1 MADMQDVIEKHI
13 KTVMTKLIGVNQMIV
28 SSKRSGDVIAAA
40 SKFARKENIENVAAL
55 SSTLYQLSQASEKP
69 LDSSIFEFATG
80 EKLFTI
86 MGDDVILSAISDAS
100 VQMGISRMYLKKFT
114 DGIDKAYKKAQ
125 VSVKAESKNCELA
138 SIFRS
143 LSEGQ

>member
-1 MADMQDVIEKHI
+1 MADMQDLIEKHL
-13 KTVMTKLIGVNQMIV
+13 KTVMTKIIGINQMIV
-28 SSKRSGDVIAAA
+28 SSKKSGDVIAAA

-86 MGDDVILSAISDAS
+86 MGDDVILSAVSDAS
-100 VQMGISRMYLKKFT
+100 VQMGISRMYLKKFA

-125 VSVKAESKNCELA
+125 VSIKEEYRDHELA

-143 LSEGQ
+143 ISESQ

>member
-1 MADMQDVIEKHI
+1 MKEVVEKHLR
-13 KTVMTKLIGVNQMIV
+13 TVMTKIIGVNQMIV
-28 SSKRSGDVIAAA
+28 SSKKSGSVIAAA
-40 SKFARKENIENVAAL
+40 AKFARKENIENVAAL

-86 MGDDVILSAISDAS
+86 MGDDVILSAVSDAS
-100 VQMGISRMYLKKFT
+100 VQMGISRMYLKKFAE
-114 DGIDKAYKKAQ
+114 GIDKAYKKAQ
-125 VSVKAESKNCELA
+125 VTVEAESKDNELA